1 MKKPSD
7 IPEIVECFLRRKELF
22 EPREK
27 ILAAVSGGADSLC
40 LALVLKQ
47 LGYPLHVAHFDHCLR
62 PESGRD
68 AEMVCR
74 AAERLGIPF
83 SLGRE
88 DVSSHAGRNRMTT
101 EEAARDLRYAFLL
114 QTAKALH
121 ITAIATGHTMDD
133 QAETVLMHLIRG
145 SGLKGLGGIR
155 PAGTIPFPVGNSVD
169 TAIRIVRPLLCLT
182 HADTSG
188 YCAQE
193 DWTPL
198 EDPTNRDAA
207 FTRNRIRLELIPLLK
222 EYNAS
227 IIDVL
232 ARLAEVARAQDDFLA
247 QTADSLWER
256 SSVVLAPGLARF
268 PLKIFR
274 NESVA
279 VRQSLLRRAVR
290 HLTGTLK
297 DLAFHQ
303 VERVLEFVKSP
314 SGPHRMD
321 LALGVGVSIENEWLV
336 FRFQAGL
343 PGAPEWE
350 AAELPCPG
358 SLSIHYPDWRFDTSF
373 SELTGSA
380 RMEPAADP
388 WNIWIDADCIRP
400 PLLLR
405 KRKTGDK
412 FHPTGMAGPVS
423 LNDFLSS
430 HHLSFSE
437 RDHWPLV
444 CDTDGIIWVPG
455 YRQKKGIAPSEGT
468 RRFMRINI
476 DRFR

>member
-7 IPEIVECFLRRKELF
+7 ILKTVKCFIRRKELF
-22 EPREK
+22 GPGEK

-40 LALVLKQ
+40 LALVVKQ
-47 LGYPLHVAHFDHCLR
+47 LGYPLHIAHFDHCLR
-62 PESGRD
+62 PESGRE

-83 SLGRE
+83 SLGRG
-88 DVSSHAGRNRMTT
+88 DVSSHAARNRMTT

-114 QTAKALH
+114 QTAKTLR
-121 ITAIATGHTMDD
+121 ITTIATGHTLDD
-133 QAETVLMHLIRG
+133 QAETILMHLIRG

-155 PAGTIPFPVGNSVD
+155 PAGTVPLPLKNAVD
-169 TAIRIVRPLLCLT
+169 AAVRIVRPLLCLT

-198 EDPTNRDAA
+198 DDPTNRDSA
-207 FTRNRIRLELIPLLK
+207 FTRNRIRLELLPLLK

-227 IIDVL
+227 IIEVL

-247 QTADSLWER
+247 KTADNLWKK
-256 SSVVLAPGLARF
+256 SSVELAPGLVRF

-274 NESVA
+274 SESMA
-279 VRQSLLRRAVR
+279 VRQSLLRRAVQ
-290 HLTGTLK
+290 HLTGTLE
-297 DLAFHQ
+297 DLAFQQ
-303 VERVLEFVKSP
+303 VERVLEFVGTP

-321 LALGVGVSIENEWLV
+321 LALGVGVSIEREWLV
-336 FRFQAGL
+336 FRFQADL
-343 PGAPEWE
+343 PEAPEWE

-358 SLSIHYPDWRFDTSF
+358 SFSIHYPEWRIVTSF
-373 SELTGSA
+373 SELPRPA
-380 RMEPAADP
+380 QMEPAAGP

-400 PLLLR
+400 PLSLR
-405 KRKTGDK
+405 KRKTGDL
-412 FHPTGMAGPVS
+412 FLPTGMAEPVS
-423 LNDFLSS
+423 LNGFLSS
-430 HHLSFSE
+430 HHLSLSE

-444 CDTDGIIWVPG
+444 CDAEGIIWIPG
-455 YRQKKGIAPSEGT
+455 YRLKKGIAPSEGT
-468 RRFMRINI
+468 RRFIRINI
-476 DRFR
+476 DRFE